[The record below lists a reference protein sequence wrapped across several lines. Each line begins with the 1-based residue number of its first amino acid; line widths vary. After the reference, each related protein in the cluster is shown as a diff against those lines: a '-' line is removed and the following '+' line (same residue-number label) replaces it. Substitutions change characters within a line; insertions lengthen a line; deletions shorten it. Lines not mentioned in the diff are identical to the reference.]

1 MSQPKTALIFRS
13 FRRTEWFPATWNS
26 QRCALVVKKAA
37 RDMMMMSGSR
47 PMDPHL
53 EYMEDMASPF
63 PWSED
68 MGVFTDA
75 SASGGVLFGI
85 GAGESHPALHSENY
99 DFPDALLPLG
109 IDLWTRIAIGA
120 LSTR

>member
-1 MSQPKTALIFRS
+1 
-13 FRRTEWFPATWNS
+13 
-26 QRCALVVKKAA
+26 
-37 RDMMMMSGSR
+37 
-47 PMDPHL
+47 MDPHL

-109 IDLWTRIAIGA
+109 IESVDKNGDGLCPQGEQTADRWKAA
-120 LSTR
+120 LHTVVRPRKGRRRPGTPCDVPW